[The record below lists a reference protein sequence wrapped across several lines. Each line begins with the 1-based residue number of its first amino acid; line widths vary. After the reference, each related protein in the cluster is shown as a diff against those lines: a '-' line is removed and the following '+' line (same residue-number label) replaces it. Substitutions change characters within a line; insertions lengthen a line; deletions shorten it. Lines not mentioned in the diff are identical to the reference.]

1 MPIAISPLNQINPS
15 SQPQAQKQHDNPDDI
30 AFASAILLKLGGPS
44 MTLSQLI
51 QSAATIEKISDHLDQ
66 LDAAERQNQTL
77 ALNGSLQQELYSIA
91 AQASAIDLAHF
102 VPDDIQDGREV
113 IHFGRNSQ
121 PAFRFFQKRWCR
133 PTGAPDELWGYNE
146 AGVRPL
152 IGPGYF
158 VAHPTAEGGS
168 DPRGAIVV
176 DYFKLPEGP
185 MPGGWPKI
193 KPNSSG
199 LQMFVYNKTRD
210 YMRRVSAHV
219 SIGVAFRMEKRIMGY
234 FVLCREESP

>member
-1 MPIAISPLNQINPS
+1 
-15 SQPQAQKQHDNPDDI
+15 
-30 AFASAILLKLGGPS
+30 
-44 MTLSQLI
+44 MTLNQLI
-51 QSAATIEKISDHLDQ
+51 QSAAPIEEISGYLDE
-66 LDAAERQNQTL
+66 LHAEERQRQTL
-77 ALNGSLQQELYSIA
+77 AVDGGLQEKLYSA
-91 AQASAIDLAHF
+91 ASHSSAITLDHF
-102 VPDDIQDGREV
+102 VPDEVQEGQQV
-113 IHFGRNSQ
+113 IHSGRNSQ

-133 PTGAPDELWGYNE
+133 PAGAQNELWGYNE
-146 AGVRPL
+146 ASVRPL

-158 VAHPTAEGGS
+158 VAHPTAENGS

-176 DYFKLPEGP
+176 DYFMQPEGP
-185 MPGGWPKI
+185 MPAGWPKI

-234 FVLCREESP
+234 FVLCREDSA